1 MARYAGPI
9 RRENGCVNSI
19 MIGSRWREQW
29 RRLRPLY
36 LMALACIVPV
46 VASYLAYYAFPP
58 AGRTNYGELIE
69 PQRLV
74 PALSL
79 QTLDGRAFDLST
91 LRGSW
96 VMVTVDR
103 AECPDACQKKLWN
116 MRQVR
121 TATGK
126 ERDRI
131 ERVLFITD
139 DSATTTL
146 LLREFEGTHFLRAS
160 GAELKA
166 LLDLPAGANAHL
178 DDCVWLIDPLGHL
191 MLRWPVAA
199 DPSRMKKDMDRLL
212 RASRIG

>member
-1 MARYAGPI
+1 VSAITLR
-9 RRENGCVNSI
+9 
-19 MIGSRWREQW
+19 SRWRDHW
-29 RRLRPLY
+29 RRVRPLY

-58 AGRTNYGELIE
+58 AGRTNYGALIE
-69 PQRLV
+69 PQRPV

-79 QTLDGRAFDLST
+79 RTLDGGAFDLGA

-103 AECPDACQKKLWN
+103 AECRDACQKKLWN

-139 DSATTTL
+139 DSPATTMV
-146 LLREFEGTHFLRAS
+146 LREFEGTVFVRAS
-160 GAELKA
+160 TAELEA
-166 LLDLPAGANAHL
+166 LLQPGANAHL
-178 DDCVWLIDPLGHL
+178 DECIWLIDPLGHL